1 MTNRNTSKNY
11 LPNLERMIIMKKF
24 LTSLLA
30 LALIC
35 GVTVSVVGCGGGDK
49 KDAKKDEKKEK
60 KEKE

>member
-1 MTNRNTSKNY
+1 
-11 LPNLERMIIMKKF
+11 MKKF